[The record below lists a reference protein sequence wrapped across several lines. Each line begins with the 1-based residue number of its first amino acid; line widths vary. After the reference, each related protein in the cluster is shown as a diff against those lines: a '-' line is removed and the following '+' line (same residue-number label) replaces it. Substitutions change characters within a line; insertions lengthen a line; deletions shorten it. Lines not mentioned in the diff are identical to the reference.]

1 LDINI
6 PDSDALFDNTLFHHM
21 GFVSKGRFIQPL
33 VEAEIAFEIGSL
45 LGDAELSVEDVVEA
59 TDYAYP

>member
-1 LDINI
+1 
-6 PDSDALFDNTLFHHM
+6 M